1 LPGAV
6 DKQNDRVNVKW
17 FRDVVVRAALDRLD
31 GGLHVPDSGRQHD
44 NNGSAIGRSP
54 FLSGSY
60 PSGHSCRRSGSRQSV
75 VVDHD
80 VLLGLSSRRPAFP
93 RRAPCPSGIEEHR
106 R

>member
-1 LPGAV
+1 MSPPSRRRDRERQAPTAGTAPASRGPLFQGAV

-17 FRDVVVRAALDRLD
+17 FRDVVVRAALDRVD

-60 PSGHSCRRSGSRQSV
+60 PSGHC
-75 VVDHD
+75 
-80 VLLGLSSRRPAFP
+80 L
-93 RRAPCPSGIEEHR
+93 
-106 R
+106 